1 MRPLLAL
8 VLLLA
13 ACNHPA
19 DDAAGCP
26 RLAELQVGCL
36 GGNAGLQ
43 ARMRT
48 SYEQTCRDAVA
59 SPDPAMVA
67 AIRVELECTARAGR
81 DCDALATCIH
91 EKRHAGS
98 R

>member
-8 VLLLA
+8 LLLLA
-13 ACNHPA
+13 ACKDPA

-26 RLAELQVGCL
+26 RLAELQISCL
-36 GGNAGLQ
+36 GGNSDLQ
-43 ARMRT
+43 ARMRA
-48 SYEQTCRDAVA
+48 SYEQTCRDALA
-59 SPDPAMVA
+59 SPDPDMVA
-67 AIRVELECTARAGR
+67 AIRVELECTAKAGR

-91 EKRHAGS
+91 ERRHAP

>member
-1 MRPLLAL
+1 MKALLCLAL
-8 VLLLA
+8 LCA
-13 ACNHPA
+13 ACKDPA

-36 GGNAGLQ
+36 GGNADLQ
-43 ARMRT
+43 ARMRA
-48 SYEQTCRDAVA
+48 SYEQSCRDALA

-67 AIRVELECTARAGR
+67 AIRVELECTAKAGR
-81 DCDALATCIH
+81 DCDALATCLH
-91 EKRHAGS
+91 EKRHAP